1 MHLKDFFSLFLYVPH
16 SFNQSWPLPTWM
28 LQRKNNLPSFPGISS
43 VRHSSSFGSERWLYL
58 STSTYLQ
65 REKLRLSIS
74 VEPVSFLKTQPQI
87 TFHVRP
93 LTYSFIGPPV
103 KPMHGQQL
111 NTPFPISTEL
121 FCFIFF
127 TIESILLCKP
137 KETLSWILESHHV
150 MKYPPE
156 HLMCEKCLSSVMT
169 CSLLHL
175 VLHNAKQT
183 KCAYLDGNHRSVI
196 SLLSFG
202 DVFFPFLPFFTSGQ
216 LAKKLSIS
224 IFFNEPPISQV
235 PGCSI
240 PVVFFHKVLR

>member
-1 MHLKDFFSLFLYVPH
+1 MYP
-16 SFNQSWPLPTWM
+16 
-28 LQRKNNLPSFPGISS
+28 
-43 VRHSSSFGSERWLYL
+43 
-58 STSTYLQ
+58 STSTYLEW
-65 REKLRLSIS
+65 EKLRLS
-74 VEPVSFLKTQPQI
+74 VQPVPLLKTQPQI
-87 TFHVRP
+87 TFHMRP
-93 LTYSFIGPPV
+93 LT
-103 KPMHGQQL
+103 
-111 NTPFPISTEL
+111 EL
-121 FCFIFF
+121 YWTTYKTHVRPTASHLFSNKHRAFLLFFFF
-127 TIESILLCKP
+127 TIASVLLWKP

-156 HLMCEKCLSSVMT
+156 HLVWEKCLRSVMT

-183 KCAYLDGNHRSVI
+183 KCAYLDWNHGLVI

-202 DVFFPFLPFFTSGQ
+202 DIFFFFLPFFTSGQ

-224 IFFNEPPISQV
+224 IFFNEPPISQM

>member
-1 MHLKDFFSLFLYVPH
+1 M
-16 SFNQSWPLPTWM
+16 
-28 LQRKNNLPSFPGISS
+28 
-43 VRHSSSFGSERWLYL
+43 
-58 STSTYLQ
+58 STYLE
-65 REKLRLSIS
+65 REKLRLSLS
-74 VEPVSFLKTQPQI
+74 VQPVSILKTQPQI
-87 TFHVRP
+87 TFHMRP
-93 LTYSFIGPPV
+93 LTYRFIGPPI
-103 KPMHGQQL
+103 KPMCGQHGFSHFFSNEHRDFL
-111 NTPFPISTEL
+111 PF
-121 FCFIFF
+121 FF
-127 TIESILLCKP
+127 FFLTIASVLLCKP

-150 MKYPPE
+150 MKYTPE

-183 KCAYLDGNHRSVI
+183 KCTYLDWNHGLVM

-202 DVFFPFLPFFTSGQ
+202 DVFFFFFPFFTSGQ